1 MKVTTKAMLG
11 LFTAVTL
18 SLFSCDGP
26 ANPDNNCPDTTAVT
40 KKFCGVPPEMLV
52 QMIKNYKTQ
61 VWTKTS
67 DPRAGKYDARFMEIS
82 IEQLENF
89 IAYAK
94 QSAKKDGLNLT
105 SVRMY
110 YINYPGEKK
119 NEEYLLSHP
128 TDNVFDKY
136 SGCHSIALVPVVGA
150 DIRDGGRRDYYSIG
164 HAPAAAVDIAGL
176 NAANNLVFM
185 PDNCGAS
192 SPIENHN
199 EICPPMRGCI
209 TATLLQA
216 ADASSPE

>member
-1 MKVTTKAMLG
+1 MKVMTKAVLG
-11 LFTAVTL
+11 LFAAFTL
-18 SLFSCDGP
+18 GLFSCEGP
-26 ANPDNNCPDTTAVT
+26 NNPGNNGPDTTTVT
-40 KKFCGVPPEMLV
+40 KQFCGVPPEMLV
-52 QMIKNYKTQ
+52 QLIKNYKTQ

-94 QSAKKDGLNLT
+94 QSAQKDGLNLA
-105 SVRMY
+105 SIRMY

-119 NEEYLLSHP
+119 TEEYLMAHP

-136 SGCHSIALVPVVGA
+136 AGCHSIALVPVVGA
-150 DIRDGGRRDYYSIG
+150 NVRDGGRRDYYSTG
-164 HAPAAAVDIAGL
+164 HAPATTLDVAALNSAG
-176 NAANNLVFM
+176 NLVYM
-185 PDNCGAS
+185 PDNCGAT

-209 TATLLQA
+209 TATLLEA
-216 ADASSPE
+216 ADATSPL